1 MWYAFYVAWAR
12 TDGNDRLSWAARPLC
27 PLDLVVRSPRNAE
40 SFKDWGFG
48 FMSSVIDRSSSR
60 IKPEKI
66 EQAVIRFAGD
76 SGDGMQI
83 TGSQFT
89 NTVALYGND
98 IATFPDFPAEIR
110 APAGTLPGVSGYQL
124 HFASSDVY
132 TPGDAVDVLIA
143 MNPAALK
150 VNIADLKPNGI
161 LIVNSDSFGEND
173 LRKAQLT
180 ANPLE
185 DHSLDKYRLFSV
197 ELERLTRVSLEHLG
211 LDAKSMDRCK
221 NFFALGMC
229 YWLYNR
235 STESTVRWIEDKFK
249 NKPLLVEANKLA
261 MKAGYS
267 YCEATEAFQI
277 SYEIPP
283 AQLAP
288 GSYRNMS
295 GNQALALGFVT
306 ASQKSG
312 LRLFQGSYPITP
324 ASDILHELAQYKD
337 FGVMTFQAEDEI
349 AAVTS
354 TIGAAY
360 AGALGLT
367 TTSGPG
373 MALKT
378 EAIGLAIAVEIP
390 LVICDIQR
398 GGPSTGLP
406 TKTEQA
412 DLLQALFGRN
422 SEAPVPVIAP
432 ATPSD
437 CFWAAIEASRIAVKY
452 MVPVILLS
460 DGYLANGAEPWR
472 IPDLAEIPEIP
483 VQFATEPNSP
493 GGYLPYKRNPDTLA
507 RPWAVPGTPGL
518 EHRIGGLEKQDV
530 TGNINYE
537 PLNHEN
543 MVRIRAAKVAA
554 IAQDIPEAVPSGDP
568 KGDLLIIAWGS
579 THGAITAAVNAQR
592 AEGRKIGHVHLR
604 HLNPLPSNLG
614 DVIKRYKHVLVPELN
629 MGQLLWILRAKFLV
643 DAVGLNKIQGRPFK
657 QAELEQK
664 IEEMLGVD

>member
-1 MWYAFYVAWAR
+1 MSTAFETPV
-12 TDGNDRLSWAARPLC
+12 
-27 PLDLVVRSPRNAE
+27 
-40 SFKDWGFG
+40 
-48 FMSSVIDRSSSR
+48 SR
-60 IKPEKI
+60 VKPEKI
-66 EQAVIRFAGD
+66 DQAVIRFAGD

-124 HFASSDVY
+124 HFSSSDVY

-150 VNIADLKPNGI
+150 VNVADLKANGI
-161 LIVNSDSFGEND
+161 LIVNSDSFKETD
-173 LRKAQLT
+173 LRKAQMT
-180 ANPLE
+180 SNPLE
-185 DHSLDKYRLFSV
+185 DHSLDKFRLFSV
-197 ELERLTRVSLEHLG
+197 ELERLTRVALEHLG
-211 LDAKSMDRCK
+211 LDAKSVDRCK

-235 STESTVRWIEDKFK
+235 TMESTYRWIDDKFK

-277 SYEIPP
+277 NYEIPP
-283 AQLAP
+283 AQLTP
-288 GSYRNMS
+288 GLYRNLS
-295 GNQALALGFVT
+295 GNQALALGLVT

-324 ASDILHELAQYKD
+324 ASDILHELSQYKD

-349 AAVTS
+349 AAITS
-354 TIGAAY
+354 AIGASY
-360 AGALGLT
+360 SGALAMT

-378 EAIGLAIAVEIP
+378 EAMGLATMTELP
-390 LVICDIQR
+390 LVIVDVQR
-398 GGPSTGLP
+398 GGPSTGFSP
-406 TKTEQA
+406 KTEKN

-422 SEAPVPVIAP
+422 SEAPIPGLAP
-432 ATPSD
+432 ATPGD
-437 CFWAAIEASRIAVKY
+437 CFWIAVEASRIALKY
-452 MVPVILLS
+452 MVPVIVLS

-472 IPDLAEIPEIP
+472 VPTVDEIPAIA
-483 VQFATEPNSP
+483 VNFATDPE
-493 GGYLPYKRNPDTLA
+493 GFQPYKRNPETLA
-507 RPWAVPGTPGL
+507 RPWAIPGTPGL

-554 IAQDIPEAVPSGDP
+554 VAQDIPNVLPAGDAE
-568 KGDLLIIAWGS
+568 GDLLIVSWGS
-579 THGAITAAVNAQR
+579 TFGAITQAVKSQR
-592 AEGRKIGHVHLR
+592 ERGRKIGHLHLR
-604 HLNPLPSNLG
+604 NLNPLPNN
-614 DVIKRYKHVLVPELN
+614 V
-629 MGQLLWILRAKFLV
+629 
-643 DAVGLNKIQGRPFK
+643 
-657 QAELEQK
+657 
-664 IEEMLGVD
+664 

>member
-1 MWYAFYVAWAR
+1 MASV
-12 TDGNDRLSWAARPLC
+12 TDIPL
-27 PLDLVVRSPRNAE
+27 PKTKPE
-40 SFKDWGFG
+40 
-48 FMSSVIDRSSSR
+48 VIDR
-60 IKPEKI
+60 
-66 EQAVIRFAGD
+66 AVIRFAGD

-98 IATFPDFPAEIR
+98 IATFPDYPAEIR
-110 APAGTLPGVSGYQL
+110 APAGTLPGVSGFQL
-124 HFASSDVY
+124 HFSSDDIN
-132 TPGDAVDVLIA
+132 TPGDAIDVLIA
-143 MNPAALK
+143 MNPAALR
-150 VNIADLKPNGI
+150 VNLADLKANGI
-161 LIVNSDSFGEND
+161 LIVNSDSFTEND
-173 LRKAQLT
+173 LRKAQMT
-180 ANPLE
+180 VNPLE
-185 DHSLDKYRLFSV
+185 DHSLDKYRLFPV
-197 ELERLTRVSLEHLG
+197 ELERLTRRALEHLG

-235 STESTVRWIEDKFK
+235 SMDSTVRWINDKFSK
-249 NKPLLVEANKLA
+249 KPLLVEANQLA

-283 AQLAP
+283 AHLSP
-288 GSYRNMS
+288 GLYRSMS

-312 LRLFQGSYPITP
+312 LKLFQGSYPITP
-324 ASDILHELAQYKD
+324 ASDILHELSQYKD

-349 AAVTS
+349 AAITS
-354 TIGAAY
+354 SIGAAY
-360 AGALGLT
+360 AGALALT

-378 EAIGLAIAVEIP
+378 EALGLAVAIEIP
-390 LVICDIQR
+390 LVIVNVQR

-412 DLLQALFGRN
+412 DLLQAMFGRN
-422 SEAPVPVIAP
+422 SEAPIPIIA
-432 ATPSD
+432 ASTPGD
-437 CFWAAIEASRIAVKY
+437 CFWAALEACRIAVKY

-472 IPDLAEIPEIP
+472 VPELSDIPEIP
-483 VQFATEPNSP
+483 VNFAQDPE
-493 GGYLPYKRNPDTLA
+493 GFKPYKRNPDTLA
-507 RPWAVPGTPGL
+507 RPWAIPGTPGL

-543 MVRIRAAKVAA
+543 MVRIRAAKVAG
-554 IAQDIPEAVPSGDP
+554 IVQDIPDAVPTGD
-568 KGDLLIIAWGS
+568 KEGDLLIVAWGS
-579 THGAITAAVNAQR
+579 THGSITAAVKAQR
-592 AEGRKIGHVHLR
+592 ALGRRIGHLHLR
-604 HLNPLPSNLG
+604 HLNPLPANLAQ
-614 DVIKRYKHVLVPELN
+614 IFKRYKKILVPELN
-629 MGQLLWILRAKFLV
+629 MGQLLWILRAKYLI
-643 DAVGLNKIQGRPFK
+643 DAEGLNKIQGRPFK
-657 QAELEQK
+657 QSELEQK
-664 IEEMLGVD
+664 IEEVLGV

>member
-1 MWYAFYVAWAR
+1 MSTLAEVPPVKNR
-12 TDGNDRLSWAARPLC
+12 EV
-27 PLDLVVRSPRNAE
+27 LD
-40 SFKDWGFG
+40 
-48 FMSSVIDRSSSR
+48 
-60 IKPEKI
+60 
-66 EQAVIRFAGD
+66 QAVIRFAGD

-89 NTVALYGND
+89 NTAALYGND
-98 IATFPDFPAEIR
+98 IATFPDYPAEIR
-110 APAGTLPGVSGYQL
+110 APAGTIPGVSGFQL
-124 HFASSDVY
+124 HFSSNEVY
-132 TPGDAVDVLIA
+132 TPGDAIDVLIA

-150 VNIADLKPNGI
+150 VNAADLKANGI
-161 LIVNSDSFGEND
+161 LIVNSASFKEKA
-173 LRKAQLT
+173 LRKAQMT
-180 ANPLE
+180 SNPLE
-185 DHSLDKYRLFSV
+185 DHSLDKFRLFSV
-197 ELERLTRVSLEHLG
+197 ELERLTRRSLEHLG

-235 STESTVRWIEDKFK
+235 SMEPTVRWIEDKFK

-261 MKAGYS
+261 LKGGYS
-267 YCEATEAFQI
+267 YCEATEAFQT

-283 AQLAP
+283 AQLTP
-288 GSYRNMS
+288 GLYRSMS

-312 LRLFQGSYPITP
+312 LTLFQGSYPITP
-324 ASDILHELAQYKD
+324 ASDILHELSMYKD

-349 AAVTS
+349 AAITS
-354 TIGAAY
+354 SIGAAY
-360 AGALGLT
+360 AGALAIT

-378 EAIGLAIAVEIP
+378 EAMGLAVAVEIP

-422 SEAPVPVIAP
+422 SEAPIPIVDA

-437 CFWAAIEASRIAVKY
+437 CCWAALEASRIAIKY

-460 DGYLANGAEPWR
+460 DGYLANGAEPWC
-472 IPDLAEIPEIP
+472 IPDAADIPEIP
-483 VQFATEPNSP
+483 VHFATEPNSP
-493 GGYLPYKRNPDTLA
+493 AGYLPYKRDPQTLA

-530 TGNINYE
+530 SGNINYE
-537 PLNHEN
+537 PLNHEK
-543 MVRIRAAKVAA
+543 MVRIRA
-554 IAQDIPEAVPSGDP
+554 G
-568 KGDLLIIAWGS
+568 
-579 THGAITAAVNAQR
+579 
-592 AEGRKIGHVHLR
+592 
-604 HLNPLPSNLG
+604 
-614 DVIKRYKHVLVPELN
+614 
-629 MGQLLWILRAKFLV
+629 
-643 DAVGLNKIQGRPFK
+643 
-657 QAELEQK
+657 
-664 IEEMLGVD
+664 

>member
-1 MWYAFYVAWAR
+1 MATV
-12 TDGNDRLSWAARPLC
+12 TDIPL
-27 PLDLVVRSPRNAE
+27 PKIKPE
-40 SFKDWGFG
+40 
-48 FMSSVIDRSSSR
+48 VIDR
-60 IKPEKI
+60 
-66 EQAVIRFAGD
+66 AVIRFAGD

-98 IATFPDFPAEIR
+98 IATFPDYPAEIR
-110 APAGTLPGVSGYQL
+110 APAGTLPGVSGFQL
-124 HFASSDVY
+124 HFSSDDIN

-161 LIVNSDSFGEND
+161 LIVNSDSFTEND
-173 LRKAQLT
+173 LRKAQMT
-180 ANPLE
+180 VNPLE
-185 DHSLDKYRLFSV
+185 DHSLDQFRLFSV
-197 ELERLTRVSLEHLG
+197 ELERLTRRALEHLG
-211 LDAKSMDRCK
+211 LDAKSISRCK

-235 STESTVRWIEDKFK
+235 SMDSTVRWIDEKFK

-288 GSYRNMS
+288 GVYRNLS
-295 GNQALALGFVT
+295 GNQALALGFIT

-324 ASDILHELAQYKD
+324 ASDILHELSQYKD
-337 FGVMTFQAEDEI
+337 FGVITFQAEDEI

-354 TIGAAY
+354 AIGASY
-360 AGALGLT
+360 AGALAIT

-378 EAIGLAIAVEIP
+378 EALGLAVAVEIP

-412 DLLQALFGRN
+412 DLLQALYGRN
-422 SEAPVPVIAP
+422 SEAPIPIVAA
-432 ATPSD
+432 ATPSE
-437 CFWAAIEASRIAVKY
+437 CFWAALEACRIAVKY

-472 IPDLAEIPEIP
+472 IPDAAEIPEFP
-483 VQFATEPNSP
+483 VQFATEKNSP
-493 GGYLPYKRNPDTLA
+493 NAYLPYKRNPDTLA
-507 RPWAVPGTPGL
+507 RPWAVPGTAGL

-537 PLNHEN
+537 PLNHEH
-543 MVRIRAAKVAA
+543 MVRIRAAKVAG
-554 IAQDIPEAVPSGDP
+554 IVQDVPDIVPAGDDH
-568 KGDLLIIAWGS
+568 GGFLIVAWGS
-579 THGAITAAVNAQR
+579 THGARTPPT
-592 AEGRKIGHVHLR
+592 K
-604 HLNPLPSNLG
+604 
-614 DVIKRYKHVLVPELN
+614 
-629 MGQLLWILRAKFLV
+629 
-643 DAVGLNKIQGRPFK
+643 
-657 QAELEQK
+657 
-664 IEEMLGVD
+664 